1 MSKQVNTASRLESIV
16 NMLIEFSR
24 GNFEIQEEIGEDDD
38 PLNTVIAGLNMVG
51 EELAHYKRELGRN
64 TEFLEN
70 ILSSLDE
77 VVYAR
82 AVLHDSPT
90 LSPFTFISGRAEEIL
105 GISKEELQKEPDK
118 WPRAIHPDD
127 VEHSDLYIAN
137 VLAGKERVLVYR
149 LYHPL
154 HRQYRWIEDRLLPC

>member
-64 TEFLEN
+64 TEFLE
-70 ILSSLDE
+70 ISSAAWTKWCTQGLSS
-77 VVYAR
+77 
-82 AVLHDSPT
+82 T
-90 LSPFTFISGRAEEIL
+90 
-105 GISKEELQKEPDK
+105 
-118 WPRAIHPDD
+118 
-127 VEHSDLYIAN
+127 IAP
-137 VLAGKERVLVYR
+137 
-149 LYHPL
+149 H
-154 HRQYRWIEDRLLPC
+154 